1 MVGRRA
7 FDPQFQRSTSGYR
20 ANGDL
25 EITKGDRRFGG
36 FKDAVNYVMDRET
49 TADLKKQLRQ
59 GVHLGEFE
67 SHRKSDEEVSN
78 TVIPSISR
86 N

>member
-7 FDPQFQRSTSGYR
+7 FDSQFQRSRSGYD

-25 EITKGDRRFGG
+25 ETGKGDRRFGG
-36 FKDAVNYVMDRET
+36 FKDAVNYVVDREI

-59 GVHLGEFE
+59 GVRLREFE
-67 SHRKSDEEVSN
+67 SHRKSDEEVSG
-78 TVIPSISR
+78 VIMPST
-86 N
+86 